1 MSTIKDISDCLL
13 LIFWNILYAILVV
26 IIYFLWIDES
36 SYVNFMQDYL
46 IWESFYL
53 LILYIRSL

>member
-53 LILYIRSL
+53 LILYITSL